1 MYPSMLQRRAPP
13 ESPLHRVLEP
23 GMRPPYAGIAAQ
35 NSFPSGATFSSYP
48 ILEKY
53 YKMRSYFT
61 SGKFEQSS
69 FHLRR
74 AFLDP
79 EDF

>member
-23 GMRPPYAGIAAQ
+23 GMRPPYDGIAAQ

-53 YKMRSYFT
+53 CKIRPYLS
-61 SGKFEQSS
+61 FEKAKV
-69 FHLRR
+69 FN
-74 AFLDP
+74 
-79 EDF
+79 